1 MNKSLIRQQIL
12 ERLNDE
18 LNAARAAL
26 QSAHEAATHEDS
38 VAENKYDTFGLEAAY
53 LAHGQAVRVQ
63 EIEQAIAAYRN
74 LPLAEASPDGA
85 VRLGML
91 VTLESATG
99 TQKRV
104 FLGPDGAGV
113 KVSENGREI
122 VVITPRSPLGQS
134 LLGKQE
140 GDEVVIEANGA
151 KQMFEILD
159 VG

>member
-18 LNAARAAL
+18 LLAARSAL

-74 LPLAEASPDGA
+74 LPLAGTSPDGT
-85 VRLGML
+85 VRLGTL

-99 TQKRV
+99 AHKLI

-113 KVSENGREI
+113 KVTENGKKI

-134 LLGKQE
+134 LLGKLE

-151 KQMFEILD
+151 KQLFEILS
-159 VG
+159 VR

>member
-74 LPLAEASPDGA
+74 LPLAEASPGGA

-99 TQKRV
+99 ARKRV

-134 LLGKQE
+134 LLGKLE
-140 GDEVVIEANGA
+140 GVEVVIEANGA
-151 KQMFEILD
+151 RQLFEILE
-159 VG
+159 VR